1 MNGDRPRHVDGPF
14 VVAIDGPAGVGK
26 STVARDLARKLR
38 LPYVDTGAMY
48 RALGWKALRDGVS
61 ADDHDAVA
69 RLAMAADLDL
79 RPSEDGGVEV
89 RLEGAPVEPHI
100 RAPEVGEMAS
110 RLAAQPAVRARLV
123 ELQRA
128 FGRRYGAVMEGR
140 DIGSVVFPD
149 TPWKFFLDAR
159 PEVRIERR
167 LAQLHAAG
175 RDASPDSVR
184 AELAARDRR
193 DRERAHSPLAWDPSY
208 ERVDTSEMTL
218 EEVVTRLAAAVA
230 ERRAANPPE

>member
-1 MNGDRPRHVDGPF
+1 MSTHDPRQVDGPF

-26 STVARDLARKLR
+26 STVARDLARELG

-48 RALGWKALRDGVS
+48 RALGWKALRDGVAS
-61 ADDHDAVA
+61 EDHDAVA
-69 RLAMAADLDL
+69 RLAAAASFDL
-79 RPSEDGGVEV
+79 RPREDGGVDV
-89 RLEGAPVEPHI
+89 RLDGAPVEPHI

-123 ELQRA
+123 ELQRD

-159 PEVRIERR
+159 PEVRIARR
-167 LAQLHAAG
+167 LAQLHGAG
-175 RDASPDSVR
+175 RDASPESVR
-184 AELAARDRR
+184 AELEARDRR

-208 ERVDTSEMTL
+208 ERVDTSEMTHD
-218 EEVVTRLAAAVA
+218 EVVERLAGQVA
-230 ERRAANPPE
+230 GRGAGDR